1 MRNLELHLDPGL
13 LAALEELARR
23 KLMLEH
29 IRAQKEQDRLARHFR
44 EAKSIDGIGELQ
56 MRVHSTA
63 YHDWGIKLG
72 FDCWKDEGFK
82 KYFRKIAPET
92 RVKCGGTKLMVG
104 YQPGQDQQIEIFGSG
119 NAPRFSKKYERTTKV
134 NT

>member
-1 MRNLELHLDPGL
+1 MRNLQLHLDPGL
-13 LAALEELARR
+13 CAALEELARR
-23 KLMLEH
+23 KLLLEH
-29 IRAQKEQDRLARHFR
+29 IQAQKEQEAMARQMR
-44 EAKSIDGIGELQ
+44 EAKSVDGMGELQ

-63 YHDWGIKLG
+63 YHDWGMKHG

-104 YQPGQDQQIEIFGSG
+104 YQPGQEQQVAIFGSG
-119 NAPRFSKKYERTTKV
+119 NEPRFRKRYDE
-134 NT
+134 